1 MSKASTNIQ
10 DTSKQDNTRLQKEM
24 FVIQQ
29 VATDAG
35 KELSE
40 YFGKVESNFM
50 TDTFSAAESHAI
62 MENCLQEW

>member
-1 MSKASTNIQ
+1 M
-10 DTSKQDNTRLQKEM
+10 
-24 FVIQQ
+24 QQ
-29 VATDAG
+29 LATDAG